1 MNNNLDKVK
10 LSLLKRRRSEGL
22 FKFYGF
28 AGIICAVSFLIIILY
43 SVISQGQ
50 KAFFTSYIKLDVYF
64 DSKIID
70 PDNKKKE
77 EDIKFANF
85 RKIITTS
92 LERKFPQVS
101 DKEDIKELASFISSS
116 EEVLIPVDNINGFC
130 VLESLSIRGRFVKSA
145 EATLYASTPK
155 DSRTSTLFLSQGV
168 HI

>member
-28 AGIICAVSFLIIILY
+28 AGIICAVLFLIIILY

-116 EEVLIPVDNINGFC
+116 EEENLMN
-130 VLESLSIRGRFVKSA
+130 FVISNK
-145 EATLYASTPK
+145 EL
-155 DSRTSTLFLSQGV
+155 
-168 HI
+168 